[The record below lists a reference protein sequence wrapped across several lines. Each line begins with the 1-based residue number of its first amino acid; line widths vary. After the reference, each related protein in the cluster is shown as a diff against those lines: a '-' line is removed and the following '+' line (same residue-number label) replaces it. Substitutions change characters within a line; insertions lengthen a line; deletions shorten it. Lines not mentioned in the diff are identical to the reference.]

1 MVTRGWHLSYP
12 DLLYETAVSCLYR
25 VAERW
30 LDFVISTKFS
40 TLCAT
45 LTYVSFL
52 STQVAHT
59 THTLSLSSHYSVVQ
73 ILFPTRLFPSL
84 YICGTVLIVLYVLS
98 PPLCHLN
105 VTLLISTLIGIM
117 SCISS
122 TLLFTCIPCFHANI
136 NIKKP
141 PYYLYFLSLS
151 QH

>member
-1 MVTRGWHLSYP
+1 MKQ
-12 DLLYETAVSCLYR
+12 VSCLYR

-30 LDFVISTKFS
+30 LDFVICTKFS

-59 THTLSLSSHYSVVQ
+59 THTLSLSSHYSVVP

-105 VTLLISTLIGIM
+105 VTLLISILIGIM

-136 NIKKP
+136 NKKKKNV
-141 PYYLYFLSLS
+141 YVDAYVHILKDIAINLSPNA
-151 QH
+151 